1 VKVLRIVIVDNE
13 QRARRRLK
21 TIIYSIDED
30 YEVAAEA
37 SDGVK
42 GLELIEI
49 IKPDLVFTD
58 IKIPFMSGLS
68 LIKAAQAMNNKIQY
82 VITSAYEEFGY
93 AKQAIALGVQ
103 DYLVKP
109 VTYEEVVNVLKQS
122 KGKLKGDSI
131 EEDED
136 LNILYPNAHP
146 LVLKALKMIENGY
159 SARLNQKIIAENL
172 GMTKEYFSYLFHRDT
187 GKTFTVYLKEYRIK
201 MAKRLLST
209 EAISKGEVPYQVG
222 FTDSKYFNK
231 VFRETTGETVTEY
244 RRRNRLS

>member
-1 VKVLRIVIVDNE
+1 MRIVIVDNE

-68 LIKAAQAMNNKIQY
+68 LTKTAQAMNNKIRY

-93 AKQAIALGVQ
+93 AKQVIALGVQ

-109 VTYEEVVNVLKQS
+109 VTYEEVGNV
-122 KGKLKGDSI
+122 
-131 EEDED
+131 
-136 LNILYPNAHP
+136 
-146 LVLKALKMIENGY
+146 
-159 SARLNQKIIAENL
+159 
-172 GMTKEYFSYLFHRDT
+172 
-187 GKTFTVYLKEYRIK
+187 
-201 MAKRLLST
+201 
-209 EAISKGEVPYQVG
+209 
-222 FTDSKYFNK
+222 
-231 VFRETTGETVTEY
+231 
-244 RRRNRLS
+244 

>member
-21 TIIYSIDED
+21 TLIYSIDED

-37 SDGVK
+37 PDGAK

-49 IKPDLVFTD
+49 IKPDVVFTD

-109 VTYEEVVNVLKQS
+109 VIYEEVVNVLKQS
-122 KGKLKGDSI
+122 KGKIKGDRI

-136 LNILYPNAHP
+136 INILYPNAHP
-146 LVLKALKMIENGY
+146 LVLKALKIIESGY
-159 SARLNQKIIAENL
+159 SARLNQKMIADNL
-172 GMTKEYFSYLFHRDT
+172 GITKEYFSYLFHRDT
-187 GKTFTVYLKEYRIK
+187 GKTFSVYLKEYRIK
-201 MAKRLLST
+201 KAKRLLST
-209 EAISKGEVPYQVG
+209 EVIGKNEVPYQVG
-222 FTDSKYFNK
+222 FTDPKYFNK
-231 VFRETTGETVTEY
+231 VFRETTGETVSEY
-244 RRRNRLS
+244 RRKQLS